1 MKDRKRE
8 ELLKS
13 ILIVFFIALFAII
26 FFVLIAYNQ
35 ALEDTLENGYDF
47 LDVLDESI
55 KYEIDSY
62 SEILFN
68 LSQDEQVNK
77 VLEDL
82 FLEEWKD
89 QARVNTLKKI
99 LDNRLVNFSG
109 VSSFTVRN
117 LSDETLVNIEFS
129 SSSLEDS
136 LIKWQKAQESNYDYR
151 YEYSLIK
158 GQDED
163 YLIIKIDHTLGE
175 GQVINL
181 SLTVAVSEIIGPQWT
196 TFGYQINI
204 MDETNHYY
212 MDDHRDDFNEFFE
225 SASLDTKNLP
235 FFSKDQRGLSVSDLH
250 YRDKRLFFIKA
261 LDMNNYLV
269 MIKPYSKYHLS
280 NIKNQVYTH
289 LLIYIFLGFS
299 VVGYF
304 IFNHEKTIK
313 WIEKDRVFLNEIIDM
328 DKIQISELKKEL
340 IFYQKLIEKAP
351 IPVLFVD
358 KNSLNIV
365 NANEKVV
372 SFYGYSLSELIQLT
386 LPDLCTMESIEYDN
400 PKIHVE
406 HQLADH
412 SKKEGYIRLQECS
425 FGETDLLVIRLTS
438 TTHNSKKEE
447 SDIKYELFHEIR
459 SPLQGAYGAV
469 DLIDQ
474 ASDAYKEYTDIIKHS
489 LNDVLMLTDNVL
501 SQGKL
506 MSEHEKLFIEDFELK
521 SLLNEVVQLIY
532 YQDKHYNY
540 ISSKISKK
548 INSKFVEVDQ
558 YTIRGDKMKLKQIL
572 INLMSNASKY
582 THDGQISLEV
592 EIENIGCKDK
602 LVFSVR
608 DTGQGLSKE
617 AQSELFTSYK
627 TFHDSNEESSTGLGL
642 FVTKKYLEMLSGS
655 IEIESE
661 LNMGSTFI
669 FRLEFESVENNYGQ
683 IHDECSIL
691 VVDDDSVSCGF
702 LKHLLEKE
710 RTCFV
715 KSLTNEG
722 DLMNE
727 LSRRNYNIL
736 VIDENLNHFKGRDLI
751 NLIRNS
757 MNKRLQSIPIILM
770 SASTQLQ
777 SNDYDVVNKPF
788 NSQVIIECIDRLL
801 RVPKAF
807 NEDLNQIVDEDILRE
822 TMESVGKE
830 VFEKLMERFLIS
842 AKEDLQEIEALI
854 EKEAYEDI
862 GEILHRFKGSLSYF
876 GSVKCQPLIIKLE
889 LQVKEDWDLFLKTFD
904 VFKETYDEFEKA
916 LVKL

>member
-1 MKDRKRE
+1 MKDRKKE

-13 ILIVFFIALFAII
+13 ILIVFCIALFAII
-26 FFVLIAYNQ
+26 FFVLLAFNQ
-35 ALEDTLENGYDF
+35 ALENRLEDGYDF

-55 KYEIDSY
+55 NYKIDSY
-62 SEILFN
+62 GEMLFN
-68 LSQDEQVNK
+68 LSQDDQFSK
-77 VLEDL
+77 VLKGL
-82 FLEEWKD
+82 SLEEWED
-89 QARVNTLKKI
+89 QTRINLLKTI
-99 LDNRLVNFSG
+99 LKERFVNFSG
-109 VSSFTVRN
+109 VSSFTIRD
-117 LSDETLVNIEFS
+117 LSDETLVNIELS
-129 SSSLEDS
+129 SSSLKDPV
-136 LIKWQKAQESNYDYR
+136 LKWQKSQDSN

-158 GQDED
+158 GRDEA
-163 YLIIKIDHTLGE
+163 YLVIKTDHSLGGNEAII
-175 GQVINL
+175 L
-181 SLTVAVSEIIGPQWT
+181 SLTIAISEIIGPHWT

-204 MDETNHYY
+204 MDESNHYY
-212 MDDHRDDFNEFFE
+212 MDDHRDDFNNFFE
-225 SASLDTKNLP
+225 SKSLDLKNVP
-235 FFSKDQRGLSVSDLH
+235 FFSKDQKGLSVSDLN

-261 LDMNNYLV
+261 LDTYHYLV
-269 MIKPYSKYHLS
+269 MMKPYSKYDLS
-280 NIKNQVYTH
+280 NIQNQVYTH
-289 LLIYIFLGFS
+289 LLVYIFLGFS

-340 IFYQKLIEKAP
+340 IFYQKMIEKAP
-351 IPVLFVD
+351 MPILFVD
-358 KNSLNIV
+358 KNSLNVV
-365 NANEKVV
+365 NANEKVM
-372 SFYGYSLSELIQLT
+372 SFYGYSLSEIIQLT
-386 LPDLCTMESIEYDN
+386 LPDLCIMESIEYNN

-412 SKKEGYIRLQECS
+412 TQKEGYIRLQECS
-425 FGETDLLVIRLTS
+425 FGETDLLVVRLIPAG
-438 TTHNSKKEE
+438 HRPKKEE

-474 ASDAYKEYTDIIKHS
+474 ASDAYKEYTEIIKHS
-489 LNDVLMLTDNVL
+489 LNDVLILTENVL

-506 MSEHEKLFIEDFELK
+506 MSDHEKLFIEDFELK

-540 ISSKISKK
+540 ISSKINKK

-592 EIENIGCKDK
+592 EIQNMEYKDK
-602 LVFSVR
+602 LLFRVT

-627 TFHDSNEESSTGLGL
+627 TFHDSNKVSSTGLGL
-642 FVTKKYLEMLSGS
+642 FVTKKYLEMLGSS

-661 LNMGSTFI
+661 LNIGSTFI
-669 FRLEFESVENNYGQ
+669 FRLESESVKNNNGEIY
-683 IHDECSIL
+683 DDCSIL

-710 RTCFV
+710 RHCFV

-727 LSRRNYNIL
+727 LGRRNYSIM
-736 VIDENLNHFKGRDLI
+736 VIDENLNNFKGRDLI

-757 MNKRLQSIPIILM
+757 MNKRLQSMPIILM
-770 SASTQLQ
+770 SASDQLL
-777 SNDYDVVNKPF
+777 SEDYEVIRKPF
-788 NSQVIIECIDRLL
+788 NSQVIIECIDKLL
-801 RVPKAF
+801 RVPQ
-807 NEDLNQIVDEDILRE
+807 NIGQDLNQIIDKDILKE
-822 TMESVGKE
+822 TMESVGKD
-830 VFEKLMERFLIS
+830 VFKKLMDKFLVS
-842 AKEDLQEIEALI
+842 AKEDLQEIDALI
-854 EKEAYEDI
+854 EKKAYQDI

-876 GSVKCQPLIIKLE
+876 GSVKCHPLLIKLE
-889 LQVKEDWDLFLKTFD
+889 GLVEENPDLFLKTYD
-904 VFKETYDEFEKA
+904 VFKEAYEAFEKE
-916 LVKL
+916 LINTN